1 MVLWQHVICGRHFW
15 EKGVKPWMTPWGRE
29 RGRKSYGRKKIL
41 EEVFSRG
48 SSNSGGQHGI
58 APLDKCG
65 YNCLLL
71 VFRLQ
76 LSRILLSGR
85 SVGSKKLLS
94 IHSVVH

>member
-1 MVLWQHVICGRHFW
+1 
-15 EKGVKPWMTPWGRE
+15 MTPWGRE